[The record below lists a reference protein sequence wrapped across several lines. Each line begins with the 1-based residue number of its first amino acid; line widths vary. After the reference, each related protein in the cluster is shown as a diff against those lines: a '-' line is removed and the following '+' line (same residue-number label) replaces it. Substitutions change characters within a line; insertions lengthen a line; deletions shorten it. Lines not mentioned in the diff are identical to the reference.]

1 MNGLMK
7 VLTGILGIMAVIAC
21 LATVGVIGYALSGG
35 GNGSGQQTDRIIA
48 EVTPTPVTP
57 EETPTTIPPLN
68 DGIQGQVINLAD
80 HIHNYEESVDIKATC
95 YQAGRLLYT
104 CSECGDYYYVDVHST
119 GHVPDDWE
127 ILREPTATE
136 DGIRVQRCI
145 YCDEIVAQESLVYE
159 GEDSDSNSTTEVHV
173 HDYTAAVDRE
183 PSCILAGLR
192 RYTCSC
198 GDFYTEPIPAKGHVA
213 TDWTE
218 VEAATTTMLGREQ
231 RTCTVCGV
239 VLDSRPIAAL
249 TPSPSPSSGANAS
262 SGATTAPTTASTTA
276 PTASSTAS
284 AQASASPSATPHT
297 HNFASYV
304 IKEANCQEKGIRSFV
319 CSGCGNSYA
328 EEIDLDLNN
337 HTYQAIVFPPTNATM
352 GYTMYR
358 CVRCNYSYID
368 NYVPALGG
376 R

>member
-7 VLTGILGIMAVIAC
+7 VLTGILGVMAVIAC

-35 GNGSGQQTDRIIA
+35 GSGSGQQTDTVVVEA
-48 EVTPTPVTP
+48 TPTPLTS
-57 EETPTTIPPLN
+57 EATPTVIPTSDN
-68 DGIQGQVINLAD
+68 GTQGQVINLAD

-127 ILREPTATE
+127 ILRQATATE

-145 YCDEIVAQESLVYE
+145 YCDEIVAQETIVYE
-159 GEDSDSNSTTEVHV
+159 GSGDGEGSNASNANHV
-173 HDYTAAVDRE
+173 HEYTAEVDRE
-183 PSCILAGLR
+183 PTCILAGLR
-192 RYTCSC
+192 RYTCTC

-249 TPSPSPSSGANAS
+249 SPSASPAASGSGSSSGN
-262 SGATTAPTTASTTA
+262 ATTAPTAA
-276 PTASSTAS
+276 STAS
-284 AQASASPSATPHT
+284 AQASAAPSATPHT
-297 HNFASYV
+297 HNYASYV

-319 CSGCGNSYA
+319 CSGCGSSYA
-328 EEIDLDLNN
+328 EEIDLDLNK
-337 HTYQAIVFPPTNATM
+337 HSYQAIVIPPTNATM
-352 GYTMYR
+352 GYTLYR
-358 CVRCNYSYID
+358 CIRCNDTYMD
-368 NYVPALGG
+368 NYLPALGG

>member
-35 GNGSGQQTDRIIA
+35 GSNSNQQTSVIVA
-48 EVTPTPVTP
+48 EADPTPLVPDATPTVIPDSGDGKP
-57 EETPTTIPPLN
+57 E
-68 DGIQGQVINLAD
+68 QVVNLAD
-80 HIHNYEESVDIKATC
+80 HVHDYEEAVDIRATC
-95 YQAGRLLYT
+95 YQAGRLIYT

-119 GHVPDDWE
+119 GHVPDGWE
-127 ILREPTATE
+127 VLREPTATE

-145 YCDEIVAQESLVYE
+145 YCDEIVARESITYE
-159 GEDSDSNSTTEVHV
+159 SSDGGSSGTKESHV

-183 PSCILAGLR
+183 PTCVLAGLR
-192 RYTCSC
+192 KYTCTC
-198 GDFYTEPIPAKGHVA
+198 GNFYTEPIPAKGHVA

-218 VEAATTTMLGREQ
+218 AEKATATMFGREQ

-239 VLDSRPIAAL
+239 VLDSRPV
-249 TPSPSPSSGANAS
+249 TYSPSASPAASGSSAS
-262 SGATTAPTTASTTA
+262 AAPATAAPTTA

-284 AQASASPSATPHT
+284 AQASASPAATPHT
-297 HNFASYV
+297 HNYVSYV
-304 IKEANCQEKGIRSFV
+304 IKDANCQEKGIRSFV
-319 CSGCGNSYA
+319 CSGCGSSYA

-337 HTYQAIVFPPTNATM
+337 HTYQSIVVEPTNTTM
-352 GYTMYR
+352 GYTIYR
-358 CVRCNYSYID
+358 CIRCNYSYID
-368 NYVPALGG
+368 NYIPALGG

>member
-7 VLTGILGIMAVIAC
+7 ALTGILGVMAVIAC

-35 GNGSGQQTDRIIA
+35 GNSSAQQTDTVVVEA
-48 EVTPTPVTP
+48 TPTPLTS
-57 EETPTTIPPLN
+57 EATPTVIPTS
-68 DGIQGQVINLAD
+68 DKGTQGQIINLAD

-145 YCDEIVAQESLVYE
+145 YCDEIVAQETIVYKGSDDGE
-159 GEDSDSNSTTEVHV
+159 GSNANANHV
-173 HDYTAAVDRE
+173 HEYTAEVDRE
-183 PSCILAGLR
+183 PTCILAGLR
-192 RYTCSC
+192 RYSCSC
-198 GDFYTEPIPAKGHVA
+198 GDFYTQPIPAKGHVA

-239 VLDSRPIAAL
+239 VLDSRPIAVL
-249 TPSPSPSSGANAS
+249 SPSASPSAGASAS
-262 SGATTAPTTASTTA
+262 TAATSAPTAA

-297 HNFASYV
+297 HNFVSYV

-319 CSGCGNSYA
+319 CSGCGSSYA
-328 EEIDLDLNN
+328 EEIDLDLNKHN
-337 HTYQAIVFPPTNATM
+337 YQAIVIPPTNATM
-352 GYTMYR
+352 GYTLYR
-358 CVRCNYSYID
+358 CIRCNDTYMD
-368 NYVPALGG
+368 NYLPALGG

>member
-7 VLTGILGIMAVIAC
+7 VLTGILGVMAVIAC

-35 GNGSGQQTDRIIA
+35 GNNSSQQPDRIVV
-48 EVTPTPVTP
+48 EVTPTPLVPEATPTVTP
-57 EETPTTIPPLN
+57 TSE
-68 DGIQGQVINLAD
+68 DGTQGQVINLAE
-80 HIHNYEESVDIKATC
+80 HVHNYEESVDIQATC
-95 YQAGRLLYT
+95 YQAGRLAYT
-104 CSECGDYYYVDVHST
+104 CSECGDRYYVDVHST
-119 GHVPDDWE
+119 GHVPDSWE
-127 ILREPTATE
+127 ILRVPTATE

-145 YCDEIVAQESLVYE
+145 YCDEIVAQETVVYE
-159 GEDSDSNSTTEVHV
+159 NSDGNSSTNESHV

-183 PSCILAGLR
+183 PTCILAGLR
-192 RYTCSC
+192 KYSCSC
-198 GDFYTEPIPAKGHVA
+198 GDFYTEPIPAKGHIA

-218 VEAATTTMLGREQ
+218 VEAATANMYGREQ

-239 VLDSRPIAAL
+239 VLDSRPV
-249 TPSPSPSSGANAS
+249 TPSPSASPSASGS
-262 SGATTAPTTASTTA
+262 GTSGATTAPTTA

-284 AQASASPSATPHT
+284 AQASASPSATPHVC
-297 HNFASYV
+297 NFISYV
-304 IKEANCQEKGIRSFV
+304 LKEANCQEKGVRSFV
-319 CSGCGNSYA
+319 CNTCGRSYA

-337 HTYQAIVFPPTNATM
+337 HSYQAIVFPPTNATM

-368 NYVPALGG
+368 NYIPALGG

>member
-7 VLTGILGIMAVIAC
+7 VLTGILGVMAVIAC

-35 GNGSGQQTDRIIA
+35 GSGSVQQTDTVVVEA
-48 EVTPTPVTP
+48 ATTPLPSEATPTVI
-57 EETPTTIPPLN
+57 PTSDNGT
-68 DGIQGQVINLAD
+68 QGQVINLAD
-80 HIHNYEESVDIKATC
+80 HVHNYEESVDIKATC

-119 GHVPDDWE
+119 GHVPDSWE
-127 ILREPTATE
+127 ILRQPTATE
-136 DGIRVQRCI
+136 DGIRVQKCI
-145 YCDEIVAQESLVYE
+145 YCDEIVAQETIVYE
-159 GEDSDSNSTTEVHV
+159 GSDSSSTNETHT
-173 HDYTAAVDRE
+173 HDYTASVDRE
-183 PSCILAGLR
+183 PTCVLAGLR
-192 RYTCSC
+192 RYSCSC

-218 VEAATTTMLGREQ
+218 VEAASSTMLGREQ

-239 VLDSRPIAAL
+239 VLDSRPIAAISASA
-249 TPSPSPSSGANAS
+249 SPSAGANAS
-262 SGATTAPTTASTTA
+262 SAATTA
-276 PTASSTAS
+276 PTASSSAS
-284 AQASASPSATPHT
+284 AQASASPEATPHT
-297 HNFASYV
+297 HNFVSYV

-319 CSGCGNSYA
+319 CSGCGSSSA

-337 HTYQAIVFPPTNATM
+337 HTYQAIVFPPTNVTM

-368 NYVPALGG
+368 NYIPALGG